1 MPIANLE
8 NSLGKRLTT
17 KEVALYLGLDV
28 SVVRKHYALLGGVR
42 IGRQYLFFENLIV
55 ESIKRKANAILGQ
68 REEEMA
74 GQGDEERPQ
83 ETAALST
90 EIGRERVGNK
100 PKGAS
105 TRQILRRNAHGVF
118 PRPVVD

>member
-1 MPIANLE
+1 MPAADLE
-8 NSLGKRLTT
+8 NSLGKRLTA

-28 SVVRKHYALLGGVR
+28 SVVRKHYAELGGLR

-55 ESIKRKANAILGQ
+55 ESIKRKAYAILGQ
-68 REEEMA
+68 REKEMA
-74 GQGDEERPQ
+74 GQDNEERPQ

-90 EIGRERVGNK
+90 EIGGERVGNE

-105 TRQILRRNAHGVF
+105 TGQILRRNAHGVF
-118 PRPVVD
+118 PRTVVD